1 MLRESIEGTRPS
13 VAAVGRQAAWRLQIA
28 VKRAYDL
35 IFAGIGLVA
44 CLPLFFV
51 IALAI
56 RIESAG
62 PAFFRQDRVGRRGEL
77 FRLWKFRTMID
88 GAEQLKDALRIA
100 NEADGCLFKIRNDP
114 RLTRVGKFLRRS
126 SLDELPQLINVI
138 IGEMSLVGPRPLPAQ
153 DYDFELEGMLT
164 RLAMK
169 PGITGAWQIRG
180 HNGFSTDDMLRLDH
194 SYIDEWSVAKDAGI
208 LLRTIPTVISG
219 RGAH

>member
-13 VAAVGRQAAWRLQIA
+13 VAAVGWQAAWRLQIA